1 MAWQHT
7 PRPLLAPAP
16 PGPLTQAVAP
26 SPFYFFD
33 EIDCALDTLAASRV
47 ANYLLTATATSA
59 LTSVTPTTHSADAPA
74 AAALGHA
81 ADTTLGSGDAGE
93 RGPALGNGMSRK
105 APHAVGGVSGVGA
118 GAGAGIGA
126 GQGGR
131 LPAPLG
137 AQYLVVSHKPQVFEA
152 AHTLVGVYGL
162 CGTSAVAVA
171 RGLGAGVGGGAAG
184 RA

>member
-1 MAWQHT
+1 M
-7 PRPLLAPAP
+7 
-16 PGPLTQAVAP
+16 AP

-47 ANYLLTATATSA
+47 ANYLLAATAVTA
-59 LTSVTPTTHSADAPA
+59 PTSVSPNTRSAGAPA
-74 AAALGHA
+74 AAALRHA
-81 ADTTLGSGDAGE
+81 ADADHSEGEGEGAGE
-93 RGPALGNGMSRK
+93 RGPALGDGISRK
-105 APHAVGGVSGVGA
+105 GPYTDGGVSGVGD
-118 GAGAGIGA
+118 GAGT
-126 GQGGR
+126 GGGER
-131 LPAPLG
+131 LPTPLG

-171 RGLGAGVGGGAAG
+171 TGLGGGGGGGAAG